1 MSDSAMTSP
10 GVRASLAPAFKNS
23 SFFSA
28 VRFQTVTLCPELS
41 RFLTI
46 PDPMIPSPRK
56 PNLRVEA
63 WMSLSLRICE
73 EVEMSMVGEAG
84 RSRVGRSRKLE
95 TVEVPD
101 FFLFWELNSPL
112 SSAAS
117 LSKAAVPF
125 DFFLADLGFLVALDS
140 LSVDEVLFL
149 AFLAVEGVFPPLSRA
164 SNSASASSGSPVS
177 APALE
182 SLRSLG
188 AGMLGS
194 SG

>member
-1 MSDSAMTSP
+1 MKSQQNKIELVTRP
-10 GVRASLAPAFKNS
+10 
-23 SFFSA
+23 A

-46 PDPMIPSPRK
+46 PDPMIPSPSK

-63 WMSLSLRICE
+63 WMSLSLRIWE

-84 RSRVGRSRKLE
+84 RSRVGRLRKFE

-112 SSAAS
+112 SSAS

-140 LSVDEVLFL
+140 LSVDEVRFL
-149 AFLAVEGVFPPLSRA
+149 AFLAVEGVFPPLRP
-164 SNSASASSGSPVS
+164 GRIVCV
-177 APALE
+177 
-182 SLRSLG
+182 
-188 AGMLGS
+188 
-194 SG
+194 